1 MNGASRMFEQAT
13 LTDSHSATSSPASA
27 SGRSHCEIQDG
38 RMTDLFGLDHAL
50 VSPSAWQGKAKDELT
65 NAISGRPGIASSKS
79 ASLQSSLVSR
89 LKQRLAT
96 AGSTLYRLTWKESV
110 TPSGLPVCLLRASAP
125 RISDNGCGSWPTPQ
139 TSDGSGGGQ
148 AKRAMGET
156 RHGSNLND
164 FAMLVGWPN
173 PAARDW
179 KDGSECQNAPL
190 NALLGRLAWLAGW
203 PTPQARDHFPAHSEG
218 YISEKKAQGHGMSN
232 LNDLAALAG
241 WVSPT
246 AQDGMRGSL
255 PPRPTDTGVP
265 LSQQVAECGQARLTA
280 TGEILTGSTAGMES
294 GGQLS
299 PAHSRWLMGL
309 PPEWDACAPTVMR

>member
-1 MNGASRMFEQAT
+1 MRSFSRALAPIAESGLEAVRANLSARQAKEAG
-13 LTDSHSATSSPASA
+13 LMTSGTYGPRFS
-27 SGRSHCEIQDG
+27 I
-38 RMTDLFGLDHAL
+38 
-50 VSPSAWQGKAKDELT
+50 
-65 NAISGRPGIASSKS
+65 SSKS
-79 ASLQSSLVSR
+79 AVLQRFLENKLR
-89 LKQRLAT
+89 RKT
-96 AGSTLYRLTWKESV
+96 ALLGSTLYRLTWKESV

-125 RISDNGCGSWPTPQ
+125 RISDNGCGSWQTPQ

-164 FAMLVGWPN
+164 FAMLVGWPT

-179 KDGSECQNAPL
+179 KDGSECQNVPL